1 MLFNLD
7 RYNATKTVNQT
18 IFYNGTHIDQR
29 PMVKKSVQT
38 LRLILI
44 FQSIFFILVNN

>member
-18 IFYNGTHIDQR
+18 IFYNETHIDQR
-29 PMVKKSVQT
+29 PMIKTICANFKINFDFSVY
-38 LRLILI
+38 ILY
-44 FQSIFFILVNN
+44 SGE